1 MKDLDK
7 IWIEYSKTKNAQ
19 LKETLIVEYAHLV
32 KYVASRM
39 SLMVGQYVDFDDLVG
54 YGVFGLIDAVDKFD
68 YDKGFKFETY
78 ASLRIRGSIID
89 NIRKL
94 DWVPRS
100 IRQISKDVE
109 KAYSKLEMEFGRE
122 PSDKELA
129 LELEVS
135 EDEVRDMVKKASV
148 SSLISLDEYS
158 EQNNGQVNIKDTSNN
173 MYSPENELDKKE
185 VKQMLVKALESLTE
199 KEKIVVNLYYFD
211 ELTLK
216 EISKVLDVSESRV
229 SQIHSKAIVKLNTK
243 LGSYRDILF
252 NI

>member
-1 MKDLDK
+1 MKDMDK
-7 IWIEYSKTKNAQ
+7 VWQEYQKTKDPM
-19 LKETLIVEYAHLV
+19 LKDTLIVEYAHLV

-78 ASLRIRGSIID
+78 AQLRIKGAIID

-109 KAYSKLEMEFGRE
+109 KAYTTLEAQLGRE
-122 PSDKELA
+122 PNDKELA
-129 LELEVS
+129 LELGVS
-135 EDEVRDMVKKASV
+135 DEEAKDLIKKASV
-148 SSLISLDEYS
+148 SSLISLDEYT
-158 EQNNGQVNIKDTSNN
+158 EANNGKVNIKDDANKGF
-173 MYSPENELDKKE
+173 SPENELGKKE
-185 VKQMLVKALESLTE
+185 MKLMLVDALNTLTE
-199 KEKIVVNLYYFD
+199 KEKIVINLYYFD

-216 EISKVLDVSESRV
+216 EISKVLEVSESRI
-229 SQIHSKAIVKLNTK
+229 SQIHSKAILKLNTK
-243 LGSYRDILF
+243 LGKYRDILF
-252 NI
+252 TI

>member
-1 MKDLDK
+1 MKDMDK
-7 IWIEYSKTKNAQ
+7 VWQEYQKTKDPV
-19 LKETLIVEYAHLV
+19 LKDTLIVEYAHLV

-78 ASLRIRGSIID
+78 AQLRIKGAIID
-89 NIRKL
+89 SIRKL

-109 KAYSKLEMEFGRE
+109 KAYTTLESRLGRE
-122 PSDKELA
+122 PNDKELA
-129 LELEVS
+129 IELGVS
-135 EDEVRDMVKKASV
+135 DDEAKELIKKASV

-158 EQNNGQVNIKDTSNN
+158 EANNGKVNIKDDANKGF
-173 MYSPENELDKKE
+173 SPENELSKKE
-185 VKQMLVKALESLTE
+185 MKTMLIEALETLTE
-199 KEKIVVNLYYFD
+199 KEKIVINLYYFD

-216 EISKVLDVSESRV
+216 EISKVLEVSESRI

-243 LGSYRDILF
+243 LGKYREMLF
-252 NI
+252 TI

>member
-1 MKDLDK
+1 MKDMDK
-7 IWIEYSKTKNAQ
+7 VWQEYQKTKDSV
-19 LKETLIVEYAHLV
+19 LKNQIIEEYAHLV

-89 NIRKL
+89 SIRKI

-100 IRQISKDVE
+100 VRQISKDVE
-109 KAYSKLEMEFGRE
+109 RAFSALEMRLGRE
-122 PSDKELA
+122 PNDKELA
-129 LELEVS
+129 EELCVS
-135 EDEVRDMVKKASV
+135 EEEVKEMIKKASV
-148 SSLISLDEYS
+148 SSLVSLDEVQ
-158 EQNNGQVNIKDTSNN
+158 EQNNGQANIKDNTNSI
-173 MYSPENELDKKE
+173 PLPADELDRKE
-185 VKQMLVKALESLTE
+185 VKEMLVSALETLTE
-199 KEKIVVNLYYFD
+199 KEKIVINLYYFD

-216 EISKVLDVSESRV
+216 EISRVLDVSESRI

-243 LGSYRDILF
+243 LGKYREILF
-252 NI
+252 NA

>member
-7 IWIEYSKTKNAQ
+7 IWIEYSKTKNAE

-109 KAYSKLEMEFGRE
+109 KAYSKLEMELGRE

-129 LELEVS
+129 NELEVS
-135 EDEVRDMVKKASV
+135 EDEVKDMLKKASV

-158 EQNNGQVNIKDTSNN
+158 EQNNGQVNIKDSNN
-173 MYSPENELDKKE
+173 GLYSPENELDKKE
-185 VKQMLVKALESLTE
+185 VKQMLIKALESLTE

-243 LGSYRDILF
+243 LGNYRDILF
-252 NI
+252 SI

>member
-1 MKDLDK
+1 MKDMDK
-7 IWIEYSKTKNAQ
+7 IWQEYKKNKDSE
-19 LKETLIVEYAHLV
+19 LKNEIIVEYAQLV

-54 YGVFGLIDAVDKFD
+54 FGVFGLIDAVDKFD
-68 YDKGFKFETY
+68 YDKGYKFETY

-109 KAYSKLEMEFGRE
+109 KAFSSLETKLGRE

-129 LELEVS
+129 DELGVS
-135 EDEVRDMVKKASV
+135 EDDAREMIKKASV

-158 EQNNGQVNIKDTSNN
+158 EQNNGKVNLKEGYKSLS
-173 MYSPENELDKKE
+173 SPEVELNKKE
-185 VKQMLVKALESLTE
+185 VKDMLIEALESLKE
-199 KEKIVVNLYYFD
+199 KEKIVINLYYFD

-216 EISKVLDVSESRV
+216 EISKILEVSESRV
-229 SQIHSKAIVKLNTK
+229 SQIHSKAILKLNKK
-243 LGSYRDILF
+243 LGGYKDLLF

>member
-1 MKDLDK
+1 MKDMDK
-7 IWIEYSKTKNAQ
+7 VWQEYQKTKSPQ
-19 LKETLIVEYAHLV
+19 LKEKLIVEYAPLV
-32 KYVASRM
+32 KYVASRL
-39 SLMVGQYVDFDDLVG
+39 SLMLGQYIDFDDLVG

-78 ASLRIRGSIID
+78 ASLRIRGAIID

-100 IRQISKDVE
+100 VRQISKDVE
-109 KAYSKLEMEFGRE
+109 KAITSLEMKLGRE
-122 PSDKELA
+122 PNDKEIA
-129 LELEVS
+129 IELCVS
-135 EDEVRDMVKKASV
+135 EDEVRDMIKKASV
-148 SSLISLDEYS
+148 SSLVSLDEFS
-158 EQNNGQVNIKDTSNN
+158 EQNNGQVNISSGDKESF
-173 MYSPENELDKKE
+173 SPEGELSKKE
-185 VKQMLVKALESLTE
+185 IKEMLVSALETLTE
-199 KEKIVVNLYYFD
+199 KEKIVINLYYFD

-243 LGSYRDILF
+243 LGKYRDILF

>member
-1 MKDLDK
+1 MKDMDK
-7 IWIEYSKTKNAQ
+7 VWQEYQKTKDPM
-19 LKETLIVEYAHLV
+19 LKDTLIVEYAHLV

-78 ASLRIRGSIID
+78 AQLRIKGAIID
-89 NIRKL
+89 SIRKL

-100 IRQISKDVE
+100 IRQVSKDVE
-109 KAYSKLEMEFGRE
+109 KAYTSLEAKLGRE

-129 LELEVS
+129 VELGVS
-135 EDEVRDMVKKASV
+135 DEEAKELIKKASV

-158 EQNNGQVNIKDTSNN
+158 EANNGKVNIKDDANKGF
-173 MYSPENELDKKE
+173 SPEGELSKKE
-185 VKQMLVKALESLTE
+185 IKSMLVEALDSLTE

-216 EISKVLDVSESRV
+216 EISRVLEVSESRI
-229 SQIHSKAIVKLNTK
+229 SQIHSKAIMKLNTK
-243 LGSYRDILF
+243 LCKYRDILF